1 MIIIRD
7 GSTVKFSRCT
17 KEEAVEAFENLKADG
32 KIEESARMEMI

>member
-17 KEEAVEAFENLKADG
+17 LEEAVEAFENLKADG
-32 KIEESARMEMI
+32 KIDESEKMEII